1 MDMTPH
7 ASWAALASA
16 HRVHAGYA
24 KLDRNSAA
32 WTIAVW
38 AGALLVF
45 SALALHSPTVGEIV
59 MTAIAAIGAVFAF
72 LVRREA
78 AKRVDRHTKQADK
91 FEQLATCTY
100 RYSMENR

>member
-1 MDMTPH
+1 MTPH

-24 KLDRNSAA
+24 KSDRNSAT

-38 AGALLVF
+38 AGTFLTA
-45 SALALHSPTVGEIV
+45 STLALHSPTVGEIV
-59 MTAIAAIGAVFAF
+59 LSAIAAIGAAFAI
-72 LVRREA
+72 LIRREA
-78 AKRVDRHTKQADK
+78 AKRADRHTKQADK
-91 FEQLATCTY
+91 FEQLANYTY